1 MPWVTGAIRADHF
14 LPGAVLEDGRQI
26 LAALPRALPGVE
38 LAVPLDLMALEG
50 SLTTEVRCQD
60 VRLERDWL
68 LAGPAERVM
77 AGWRGGTGGVGTFR
91 PGLRPARAAVR

>member
-26 LAALPRALPGVE
+26 LAALPRALPGVDV
-38 LAVPLDLMALEG
+38 AVPLDLMALEG

-60 VRLERDWL
+60 VRLGRDWL
-68 LAGPAERVM
+68 LAGPAEGVM
-77 AGWRGGTGGVGTFR
+77 GLGRGGPGGAATSR
-91 PGLRPARAAVR
+91 PGLRPAPA